1 MAERPKW
8 LSRLTGQAP
17 RRPKV
22 PDGVRVYA
30 VGDIHGRRDLLE
42 RLLELVW
49 SDAAQTDERNKLVFL
64 GDYVDRGPS
73 SREVVDY
80 LMALE
85 RPGWEIVSLRGNHEH
100 FFLEFLQNPEVYR
113 IWREF
118 GGGETLRSYGVRPPS
133 FDNLEEFARAREK
146 LATNVPASHLQFLKT
161 LPLSFSAGDYMFV
174 HAGVRPGIA
183 LERQSP
189 EDLMWIR
196 DEFLLS
202 DRVLDKIIVHG
213 HTPGERPVVR
223 PNRICVDTGAYATD
237 CLTAVTLSGERCTFL
252 STSET

>member
-1 MAERPKW
+1 M
-8 LSRLTGQAP
+8 
-17 RRPKV
+17 
-22 PDGVRVYA
+22 
-30 VGDIHGRRDLLE
+30 
-42 RLLELVW
+42 
-49 SDAAQTDERNKLVFL
+49 FL

-73 SREVVDY
+73 SREVVEY
-80 LMALE
+80 LIALE

-100 FFLEFLQNPEVYR
+100 FFLEFLQNSEVYR

-133 FDNLEEFARAREK
+133 FDDLEEFSREREK
-146 LATNVPASHLQFLKT
+146 FATNVPASHLRFLKA
-161 LPLSFSAGDYMFV
+161 LPLSFTAGDYLFA

-202 DRVLDKIIVHG
+202 DRVLEKIIVHG